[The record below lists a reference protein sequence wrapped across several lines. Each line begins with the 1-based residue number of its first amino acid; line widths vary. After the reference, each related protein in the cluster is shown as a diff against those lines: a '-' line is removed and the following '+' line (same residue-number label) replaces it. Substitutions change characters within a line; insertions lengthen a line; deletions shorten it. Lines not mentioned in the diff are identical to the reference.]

1 VDTSKF
7 PPVRYDVF
15 RLQGGLDLITPT
27 LALKPGVARNALNF
41 EVAVTGGYTRVP
53 GYERFDGRAAP
64 SNAGYAVIT
73 LNASVATVAVGNT
86 IQTSGGVKTGV
97 VLAVDTVNNIIVYTL
112 PVGTFVNG
120 DVILVGASS
129 IGTVITTTAFM
140 PSSLTQATYTAA
152 AADVYRAL
160 IQVVPGSGPVRG
172 VVYYNN
178 VVYAW
183 RNNAGGTA
191 MAIYKSSTSGWV
203 NVPLG
208 WELPFNA
215 GTNGPWAE
223 GSTVYGNTSGA
234 TGVVARVALSS
245 GTAWVGGSGRLILS
259 ATTGTFQNGE
269 ILKLTNAGG
278 VANATCGGPAVAI
291 TLAPGGRV
299 QTFLQSFGNN
309 TAQRIYGCDNVNRGF
324 EFDGTVY
331 VPITTGM
338 PTDTPANVAVHKNF
352 LFFSFGPSVQNSGI
366 GSPYVWSPVFG
377 ANEFVLPEV
386 VTGLLPL
393 PGTVNSG
400 SLAIFSRS
408 NTYILYGYGLATF
421 NLVPYNT
428 GVGATAYTAQNLS
441 NAYALD
447 DLGVISLASSEN
459 FGNFDSATLT
469 FAIKPFIA
477 ARRNLAISSGLNR
490 EKSQYRVFYSDGSG
504 VYITI
509 VNGKAMGS
517 MPVQLLDQMN
527 CWCEG
532 IQSASTESA
541 FAGGALG
548 YVYSMDVGTSFD
560 GGAINASFTLN
571 YNSEGMSRVLKRYRR
586 ASLEVAGLGYAAFSF
601 GYSLAYGS
609 TNVDQSASTIYTVPF
624 SPANWD
630 TFVWDAFVWD
640 GQTLVPNEAECIGTG
655 ENIAV
660 TVSTNSNL
668 NVPFTI
674 NSITLHYT
682 PRRGIR

>member
-1 VDTSKF
+1 MDTSKF

-15 RLQGGLDLITPT
+15 RLAGGLDLVTPT

-41 EVAVTGGYTRVP
+41 EVAVTGGYSRVG
-53 GYERFDGRAAP
+53 GYERFDGHAAP
-64 SNAGYAVIT
+64 SLAGWAVIT
-73 LNASVATVAVGNT
+73 VNATVAGVAVGNT
-86 IQTSGGVKTGV
+86 IQTAGGVKTGV
-97 VLAVDTVNNIIVYTL
+97 VIAVDTVNNNIVYTL
-112 PVGTFVNG
+112 PVGAFVLG
-120 DVILVGASS
+120 DAILVGATS
-129 IGTVITTTAFM
+129 IGTIIATTVFA
-140 PSSLTQATYTAA
+140 PSALTQATYTAA

-160 IQVVPGSGPVRG
+160 IGVVPGSGPVRG

-178 VVYAW
+178 IVYAW
-183 RNNAGGTA
+183 RNNSGGTA
-191 MAIYKSSTSGWV
+191 MAIYKSSASGWV
-203 NVPLG
+203 LVPLG
-208 WELPFNA
+208 WELPFNT
-215 GTNGPWAE
+215 GTNAPWAE
-223 GSTVYGNTSGA
+223 GSTVFGATSGA
-234 TGVVARVALSS
+234 TGVVARVVLSS
-245 GTAWVGGSGRLILS
+245 GSAWVGGSGRLILS

-269 ILKLTNAGG
+269 ILKLTNGGG

-291 TLAPGGRV
+291 TLQPGGRV
-299 QTFLQSFGNN
+299 QTFLGSFGSNV
-309 TAQRIYGCDNVNRGF
+309 AQRVYGCDNVNRGF

-338 PTDTPANVAVHKNF
+338 PTDTPTNVALHKNF
-352 LFFSFGPSVQNSGI
+352 LFFSFGASVQNSGI
-366 GSPYVWSPVFG
+366 GTPYVWSPVFG
-377 ANEFVLPEV
+377 ANEFILPEI

-393 PGTVNSG
+393 PGTVSSG
-400 SLAIFSRS
+400 SLAIFTRS
-408 NTYILYGYGLATF
+408 NTYILYGYGVATF

-428 GVGATAYTAQNLS
+428 GVGGVSYTAQNLS
-441 NAYALD
+441 NAYTLD
-447 DLGVISLASSEN
+447 DLGVVSLASSQN

-477 ARRNLAISSGLNR
+477 ARRNLATASGLNR

-517 MPVQLLDQMN
+517 MPVQLIDPVF

-532 IQSASTESA
+532 VQSAATESA
-541 FAGGALG
+541 FYGGNAG

-571 YNSEGMSRVLKRYRR
+571 YNSEGSSRILKRYRR

-601 GYSLAYGS
+601 GYSLAYGTTS
-609 TNVDQSASTIYTVPF
+609 VDQPVPVAYTVPF

-630 TFVWDAFVWD
+630 SFIWDAFVWD

-682 PRRGIR
+682 QRRGLR